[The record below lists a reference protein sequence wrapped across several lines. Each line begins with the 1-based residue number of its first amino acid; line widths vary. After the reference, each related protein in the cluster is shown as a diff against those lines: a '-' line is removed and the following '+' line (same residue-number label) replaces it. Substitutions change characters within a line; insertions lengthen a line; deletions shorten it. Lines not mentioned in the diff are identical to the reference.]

1 MSIFVT
7 GVKGQLGYDIVKRF
21 KLLGLDDVV
30 GLDKEQLDITNI
42 NAIDLYFKDKKL
54 DAIIHCA
61 AYTAVDLAEDQ
72 ADTCMQVNVQGTENL
87 LHIANI
93 HQAKF
98 MFISTDY
105 VFDGEKNG
113 AYLVNDIPNPQSV
126 YGRSKLLGEELIK
139 NYENHFIVRISW
151 VFGINGNNFVKT
163 MLRLGKERESLN
175 IVNDQMGSPTY
186 TPDLAILI
194 YNMIQT
200 EKYGIY
206 HATNEGT
213 CSWYEFANEIF
224 SLSKY
229 NVKTQGIST
238 DMYPTKAKRPKN
250 SVLDKSS
257 LDMNGF
263 HRLPHWKDALKRYI
277 QELGE
282 Q

>member
-21 KLLGLDDVV
+21 KLIGLDDVL
-30 GLDKEQLDITNI
+30 GLDKEQLDITNK
-42 NAIDLYFKDKKL
+42 NAIDLYFKDKKV

-61 AYTAVDLAEDQ
+61 AYTSVDLAEDQ
-72 ADTCMQVNVQGTENL
+72 IDTCMQVNVQGTENL
-87 LHIANI
+87 LHIAKS
-93 HQAKF
+93 HHAKF
-98 MFISTDY
+98 MYISTDY
-105 VFDGEKNG
+105 VFDGEKSS

-126 YGRSKLLGEELIK
+126 YGRSKLLGEELTK

-163 MLRLGKERESLN
+163 MLRLGKDRDSLN
-175 IVNDQMGSPTY
+175 IVNDQHGSPTY
-186 TPDLAILI
+186 TFDLAILI
-194 YNMIQT
+194 CEMIQT

-224 SLSKY
+224 RLSQ
-229 NVKTQGIST
+229 NNIITQGIST

-257 LDMNGF
+257 LDNNGF

>member
-30 GLDKEQLDITNI
+30 GLDKDQLDITNI
-42 NAIDLYFKDKKL
+42 NAINLYFKDKKV

-72 ADTCMQVNVQGTENL
+72 VDTCMQVNVRGTENL

-93 HQAKF
+93 YQAKF
-98 MFISTDY
+98 MYISTDY

-206 HATNEGT
+206 HATNEGI

-229 NVKTQGIST
+229 NVKTQGITT
-238 DMYPTKAKRPKN
+238 DKYPTKAKRPKN

-257 LDMNGF
+257 LDMNRF

>member
-1 MSIFVT
+1 MSVFVT
-7 GVKGQLGYDIVKRF
+7 GVNGQLGYDVIKRF
-21 KLLGLDDVV
+21 KLLGLYDVV
-30 GLDKEQLDITNI
+30 GLDKEQLDITNKD
-42 NAIDLYFKDKKL
+42 AIDLYFKDKIV

-72 ADTCMQVNVQGTENL
+72 VDTCMQVNVHGTKNL
-87 LHIANI
+87 LYIAKI

-98 MFISTDY
+98 MYISTDY
-105 VFDGEKNG
+105 VFDGEKSSG
-113 AYLVNDIPNPQSV
+113 YLVNEIPNPQSV
-126 YGRSKLLGEELIK
+126 YGKSKLLGEELTK

-163 MLRLGKERESLN
+163 MIRLGKERDSLN
-175 IVNDQMGSPTY
+175 IVNDQLGSPTY
-186 TPDLAILI
+186 TVDLAILI
-194 YNMIQT
+194 CEMIQT

-224 SLSKY
+224 RFSQ
-229 NVKTQGIST
+229 NNIITQGIST
-238 DMYPTKAKRPKN
+238 DKYPTKAKRPKN
-250 SVLDKSS
+250 SVMDKSS

-263 HRLPHWKDALKRYI
+263 HRLPHWKDALKRYF